1 MAKKKNSRDRDQQ
14 VLGSLST
21 PKLNYREAKERENML
36 AGSLSSGPPPTDVY
50 AIDDPVQLFKASV
63 NTGLA
68 NTQAMTDNFR
78 ASIASLM
85 GNEVNMQN
93 ALNDAQRAEA
103 AGAWYLEGQESFEEF
118 LDEPTFGGFINQAIS
133 ATGQFVPSA
142 VASIALAMTGAGVG
156 VGVSAGVARGVG
168 VKSITKAASKKT
180 LPTTISDASMTRT
193 KVQKIVNKYVGL
205 EAAKAQGKKTRMKPL
220 NPKEQKVIDELYAHV
235 RNRVKV
241 KGAKTGAVLG
251 AATQEQVMGQGIA
264 FGNFAEQGMTGK
276 DAVFQSSLQ
285 GLGFAAIG
293 VGSEVAVARAV
304 GNVIKTP
311 KANTLNTLKDAPIRS
326 RRSRFGEVVGVT
338 SVSEGLAEGAQE
350 ELSIQQKFRIDED
363 YKRSMANLDRA
374 NALFAGF
381 FGGIGVGS
389 AIGTPSAVVG
399 KSYDQMQQG
408 YAVAANEEYQ
418 KATGVVLPEGEK
430 QLRAQFNAMA
440 NPRINKDA
448 VFVVD
453 ADKANMEKLKPKL
466 QKQKRFGTMFEVEI
480 SDVGTLYSTNEE
492 VTQQFAN
499 VMGKNPLNKDLLDG
513 ALAEI
518 LGYSRRRAPGDTKA
532 VRVKNPKGDVIWEQS
547 VDAEGEADAVSRA
560 EVIANKQAGYTI
572 DTIEREDVLSAREGA
587 VEETTFD
594 EGDTDANEQQGSFI
608 TEEEE
613 LADIYAQGMKEN
625 QTMLTPVEKGRGS
638 ITDPITPSGKQGWA
652 AVDFRADPNLVSEA
666 RQYLPAEFIAEFDRN
681 VANGRYS
688 ESLLQAFINEN
699 ELEESGMMFVKINQ
713 AGPDSFNLV
722 RHRIP
727 GVGGMPV
734 PPAAIQQAVQN
745 AKDYG
750 RSARGRVV
758 SRFTIQTADM
768 EAPAPIDMPSL
779 TNSGRKLSQMY
790 EGESLEGGKLGS
802 ALGGLAFMLSQ
813 IGEGSQIFFDGKP
826 FNEETAQ
833 DPGAF
838 VYEIAE
844 RDDKGNLK
852 GIQRFTLSD
861 LQSGKVPTVEQDPK
875 FADRETLIGQDFKE
889 NQEMVE
895 AQIKDQKTKIEERQE
910 NPIKEF
916 TTKEGTVVNQET
928 VLAKMDEKLQK
939 LETELERLRGEDKEL
954 GSDELTADERAGI
967 EFQSRVFKDYS
978 SQDQTKKGRP
988 PRGLT
993 FSPSIEADLDATFT
1007 QNFKNIAQESLGLT
1021 REYKVFSANDDI
1033 LNSIIPDV
1041 EGDLISLSK
1050 LIAGQQERITA
1061 GNIETK
1067 GKPAGVNIKK
1077 ENTGLPYDL
1086 IIVQTTNTDG
1096 SPLSSAL
1103 KGLMVHTIGH
1113 EIGHAFVNQ
1122 ELENSLKN
1130 PKLRKALQDAFAK
1143 EQQNND
1149 TGQYNTP
1156 NEEQNFKEWMSDQV
1170 SKYLVDESLKATDQ
1184 SSSFFKRLAT
1194 RIKDFVTKYAALA
1207 KKRYTANPAFTDY
1220 VQELGTRNRE
1230 APLNYQAKAQVE
1242 EVVEKVGQEI
1252 NKNNPKVAK
1261 QIQKTV
1267 SNIKRTGV
1275 LGQGAEAINQIF
1287 NTSDD
1292 ILRQLGKPGRA
1303 LAEIFRSLSQSE
1315 EKTGAFTS
1323 AQAISLAKMNELV
1336 KILGLKPYTYL
1347 GAVKTLVPGLKA
1359 NEGITDEIQAILY
1372 EAEDERI
1379 ATDKLSPK
1387 AKAVREW
1394 FTTHYKEQGLEDL
1407 GIAFRE
1413 NFFTRKFNVHEL
1425 SGNQK
1430 VYDDT
1435 LNLMVSKGIDA
1446 TLAQS
1451 ILDEI
1456 IAEPVKAN
1464 MDINEVSPG
1473 RFEMGLAKERS
1484 EVLEVLSTPELRAVG
1499 ALEEP
1504 WVAMQSYVDGTVKKA
1519 ELAKR
1524 GGPQRIESLIQEIR
1538 KEYGEEKAQ
1547 LAADTVASMLGKHQA
1562 LNGIM
1567 RGVNQV
1573 GLLWNV
1579 TTLLT
1584 FATFA
1589 SFPDLAGPVLRSK
1602 SFKELRQNFSILTS
1616 NMNRAEAEQLAKDI
1630 GVIGIDALTQT
1641 YVGAGELD
1649 YLSQDTKEKTNAFF
1663 RLIGLD
1669 QFTRFTRIFAA
1680 GMGKSFL
1687 LNNAKRAQAGDA
1699 KAQANLRELNVTAE
1713 EILNWAGGDI
1723 TAAENVNVKL
1733 ALARFVD
1740 ESIVRPNAAERPN
1753 WADDPRYAL
1762 VWQLKGFFYSYG
1774 KTVVGGN
1781 AREMQ
1786 RRYAENGLRGAAVP
1800 LFMGAVTLLPL
1811 TMLGFDLRERFK
1823 MGLAWLLPGVSPQDK
1838 NYRRSQQMDWGEYS
1852 TEIIDRSGVLGP
1864 FTMALPLF
1872 LEEKRYGDPFWVGP
1886 LGPTFGKGFDFL
1898 QGDLRVKDLT
1908 PFYSPL

>member
-1 MAKKKNSRDRDQQ
+1 
-14 VLGSLST
+14 
-21 PKLNYREAKERENML
+21 
-36 AGSLSSGPPPTDVY
+36 
-50 AIDDPVQLFKASV
+50 
-63 NTGLA
+63 
-68 NTQAMTDNFR
+68 
-78 ASIASLM
+78 
-85 GNEVNMQN
+85 
-93 ALNDAQRAEA
+93 
-103 AGAWYLEGQESFEEF
+103 
-118 LDEPTFGGFINQAIS
+118 
-133 ATGQFVPSA
+133 
-142 VASIALAMTGAGVG
+142 
-156 VGVSAGVARGVG
+156 
-168 VKSITKAASKKT
+168 KAASKRT
-180 LPTTISDASMTRT
+180 LPNTISDAAMTRT

-220 NPKEQKVIDELYAHV
+220 NTKEQKVIDELYAHV
-235 RNRVKV
+235 RNRTKI
-241 KGAKTGAVLG
+241 KGAKIGGILG
-251 AATQEQVMGQGIA
+251 AGTQEQVMGQGIA
-264 FGNFAEQGMTGK
+264 FGNFAEQGMTDK
-276 DAVFQSSLQ
+276 EAVFQSALQ
-285 GLGFAAIG
+285 GLGFAAVG
-293 VGSEVAVARAV
+293 VGSEIAVARAV
-304 GNVIKTP
+304 QNVIRAP
-311 KANTLNTLKDAPIRS
+311 KASTLNTLKDAPIRS
-326 RRSRFGEVVGVT
+326 KRSRFGEVVGT
-338 SVSEGLAEGAQE
+338 TAVSEGFAEGVQE
-350 ELSIQQKFRIDED
+350 ELSVQQKFKIDED
-363 YKRSMANLDRA
+363 YTRSMANLDRA

-408 YAVAANEEYQ
+408 YAIAANEEFQ
-418 KATGVVLPEGEK
+418 KATGVVLPEGE
-430 QLRAQFNAMA
+430 QQIRSQFNAMA
-440 NPRINKDA
+440 NSRIKKDA

-453 ADKANMEKLKPKL
+453 ADKATMEKLKPKL
-466 QKQKRFGTMFEVEI
+466 QKQNRFTNMYEVEI
-480 SDVGTLYSTNEE
+480 ADVGTLYSTNEE

-499 VMGKNPLNKDLLDG
+499 VMGKNVLNKDLLDG

-518 LGYSRRRAPGDTKA
+518 LGYSRRRASGDTKA
-532 VRVKNPKGDVIWEQS
+532 VRVKDPNGNIIWEQS
-547 VDAEGEADAVSRA
+547 VDAEGEADAISKA
-560 EVIANKQAGYTI
+560 EVVANKQTGYTI
-572 DTIEREDVLSAREGA
+572 ETVEREDVLSARETA
-587 VEETTFD
+587 AEETTFD
-594 EGDTDANEQQGSFI
+594 EGDTDVNEQEGSFI

-638 ITDPITPSGKQGWA
+638 ELEPITPKGKKGWA
-652 AVDFRADPNLVSEA
+652 AVDFRADPTLVSQA

-734 PPAAIQQAVQN
+734 PPAAIQQAIQN

-750 RSARGRVV
+750 RSARGRVQ
-758 SRFTIQTADM
+758 SRFTIQTPDM

-790 EGESLEGGKLGS
+790 EGESLEGGKLGA

-889 NQEMVE
+889 NQETVE
-895 AQIKDQKTKIEERQE
+895 AQIKDQQTKIEERQK

-928 VLAKMDEKLQK
+928 VLAKMDQK
-939 LETELERLRGEDKEL
+939 LLKLEEELERLKAEDKEL

-978 SQDQTKKGRP
+978 SQKQTEKGRP

-993 FSPSIEADLDATFT
+993 FSPSIEADLDATFV

-1033 LNSIIPDV
+1033 VSSIVPDT
-1041 EGDLISLSK
+1041 ETALPLAALSK
-1050 LIAGQQERITA
+1050 LIAGQQERITS
-1061 GNIETK
+1061 GNIETS

-1086 IIVQTTNTDG
+1086 IIVQTKNVDG

-1113 EIGHAFVNQ
+1113 EIGHSFVNQ
-1122 ELENSLKN
+1122 ELEKSLKN

-1143 EQQNND
+1143 EQQNNE
-1149 TGQYNTP
+1149 TGQYNSP

-1170 SKYLVDESLKATDQ
+1170 SKYLVDESLKAIDQ
-1184 SSSFFKRLAT
+1184 ASSFFKRLAT
-1194 RIKDFVTKYAALA
+1194 RIKDFVTKYATLA

-1220 VQELGTRNRE
+1220 VQELGKLNRE

-1242 EVVEKVGQEI
+1242 EVVEKVGKEI
-1252 NKNNPKVAK
+1252 NQQNPKVAK

-1315 EKTGAFTS
+1315 EQTGLFTT

-1336 KILGLKPYTYL
+1336 QILGLKPYTYL
-1347 GAVKTLVPGLKA
+1347 GAVKSLVPGLKA

-1407 GIAFRE
+1407 GISFRE

-1435 LNLMVSKGIDA
+1435 LNLMISKGIDA
-1446 TLAQS
+1446 GVAQS

-1484 EVLEVLSTPELRAVG
+1484 EALEVLSTSELRAVG
-1499 ALEEP
+1499 VLEEP

-1524 GGPQRIESLIQEIR
+1524 GGSQRIESLIQEI
-1538 KEYGEEKAQ
+1538 KNEYGEEKAQ

-1589 SFPDLAGPVLRSK
+1589 SFPDLAGPILRSK

-1616 NMNRAEAEQLAKDI
+1616 NMSKTEAEQLAKDI
-1630 GVIGIDALTQT
+1630 GVVGIDALTQT

-1687 LNNAKRAQAGDA
+1687 LNNAKRAQAGEA

-1713 EILNWAGGDI
+1713 EVLNWAGGDI

-1774 KTVVGGN
+1774 KTV
-1781 AREMQ
+1781 
-1786 RRYAENGLRGAAVP
+1786 
-1800 LFMGAVTLLPL
+1800 
-1811 TMLGFDLRERFK
+1811 
-1823 MGLAWLLPGVSPQDK
+1823 
-1838 NYRRSQQMDWGEYS
+1838 
-1852 TEIIDRSGVLGP
+1852 
-1864 FTMALPLF
+1864 
-1872 LEEKRYGDPFWVGP
+1872 
-1886 LGPTFGKGFDFL
+1886 
-1898 QGDLRVKDLT
+1898 
-1908 PFYSPL
+1908 